1 MTLSVALRH
10 RFGDFGLD
18 VAFETGPGVT
28 ALFGRSGAGKTTI
41 VNAVAGLLRPD
52 HAQIMLDGQRFDTL
66 PVHKRRVGYV
76 FQDARLFPHMT
87 VAENLD
93 YASRYGA
100 RASDRPRIIEMLGI
114 GALLDRRPAT
124 LSGGEK
130 QRVAL
135 GRALLSNPRLLLMD
149 EPLAALDAP
158 RKADILPYLDRLKA
172 ETGVPIL
179 YVSHAVDEV
188 ARLADHMVLLA
199 GGRVARQG
207 PIFDVMADP
216 AAVPLLG
223 VREAGAVL
231 RARVAAHGEDGLSTL
246 QLSAGSVQL
255 MGVQAQVGSMVRLR
269 VLAQDVLL
277 VAFATRRIECAKH
290 SACDHQNHSCRRWP
304 RGGDRFGC
312 GRRCTACTGH
322 GTGSADH
329 GAARGAVCIRGDQG
343 DVSRAI
349 CHFGRR
355 YLSARTSLRSRS
367 TMASCG

>member
-277 VAFATRRIECAKH
+277 SLSRPEGL
-290 SACDHQNHSCRRWP
+290 SAQNTLPVTIKTIRAGDGP
-304 RGGDRFGC
+304 GAAIALDAGGDALLARV
-312 GRRCTACTGH
+312 TARAVQTMGLRE
-322 GTGSADH
+322 GQSVFAVIKATSVAQSAISG
-329 GAARGAVCIRGDQG
+329 GA
-343 DVSRAI
+343 
-349 CHFGRR
+349 
-355 YLSARTSLRSRS
+355 T
-367 TMASCG
+367 

>member
-10 RFGDFGLD
+10 RFGDFALD
-18 VAFETGPGVT
+18 VAFQAGPGVT

-52 HAQIMLDGQRFDTL
+52 HADITFDGQRFDTL
-66 PVHKRRVGYV
+66 PVHKRRIGYV
-76 FQDARLFPHMT
+76 FQDARLFPHMN
-87 VAENLD
+87 VADNLD

-100 RASDRPRIIEMLGI
+100 RASDRPRIIDMLGI
-114 GALLDRRPAT
+114 GPLLTRHPAT

-149 EPLAALDAP
+149 EPLAALDAQ
-158 RKADILPYLDRLKA
+158 RKANILPYLDRLKA

-188 ARLADHMVLLA
+188 ARLADHMVLLS
-199 GGRVARQG
+199 GGEVARAG
-207 PIFDVMADP
+207 PLFDVMADP

-231 RARVAAHGEDGLSTL
+231 RGHVVAHGDDGLSTL
-246 QLSAGSVQL
+246 QLAAGQIQL
-255 MGVQAQVGSMVRLR
+255 LGVQAPVGADLRLR

-277 VAFATRRIECAKH
+277 SLSEPAGL
-290 SACDHQNHSCRRWP
+290 SAQNILPVTITAIRAGDGP
-304 RGGDRFGC
+304 GAAIALDAGGDALLARVT
-312 GRRCTACTGH
+312 GRAVQTMKLTEGLRLFAVIKATSVAQ
-322 GTGSADH
+322 SAIS
-329 GAARGAVCIRGDQG
+329 GAAI
-343 DVSRAI
+343 
-349 CHFGRR
+349 
-355 YLSARTSLRSRS
+355 
-367 TMASCG
+367 